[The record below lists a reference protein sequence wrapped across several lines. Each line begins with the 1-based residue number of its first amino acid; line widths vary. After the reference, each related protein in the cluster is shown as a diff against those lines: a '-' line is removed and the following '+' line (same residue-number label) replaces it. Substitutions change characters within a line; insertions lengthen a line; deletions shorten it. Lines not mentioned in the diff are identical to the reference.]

1 MPDVRILPVT
11 APDRPIYAITRDLLA
26 DASAAVRMLRAQAEE
41 LPLFERGGMLVEVAH
56 TGQIVPLAPDRIR
69 DVLARAAI
77 WVRLRGGDGEEPAAV
92 PTYPPRDVAST
103 LAARTAWGLPELA
116 GVVSHPWIRCEGAE
130 AGEVVSLPGYDP
142 TSRTYG
148 TWDSTLGREA
158 GSVADGM
165 TPEQAAAELEDLIAD
180 FRFASTADRASALAG
195 WLTAAAR
202 PGIAGDVPLWLVEA
216 STPGSGK
223 GTLCDLVLRSVYPTA
238 TRRTPWV
245 SDDAELSKA
254 LLALALAGEERI
266 LWDNVDGIFGGPALD
281 AAITSAATGYRG
293 RMLGQSR
300 IVSAPLRPFWVAN
313 GNNVQIKGDIH
324 RRILVTRLDPGTD
337 RPEDRT
343 DYRYPGRLLEVAA
356 ARRARTLG
364 ACLRLLRLGLANP
377 GPMGGGFPVW
387 SAVVRGALVAVGYPD
402 PWSAGSDLRE
412 LARASSLVDVLE
424 AWDRIWG
431 ASAVRARDLAEA
443 VTDPPAQTS
452 AGDAYSTLADLLLE
466 VAADSRV
473 RGRLSTR
480 RLGQWLARVRDRVV
494 ATPGGHRLVLRRLP
508 RSGAGVRWNVERL
521 P

>member
-1 MPDVRILPVT
+1 MPDVRILPT
-11 APDRPIYAITRDLLA
+11 AAERPTYAITRDLLA

-41 LPLFERGGMLVEVAH
+41 LPLFERGGLLVEVAH
-56 TGQIVPLAPDRIR
+56 TGQIVPLAPERIR
-69 DVLARAAI
+69 DVLARAAV
-77 WVRLRGGDGEEPAAV
+77 WVRLRTNADGGTDAT
-92 PTYPPRDVAST
+92 PTYPPRDIAST
-103 LAARTAWGLPELA
+103 LAARTAWGLPELS
-116 GVVSHPWIRCEGAE
+116 GVVSHPWVRCEGAE
-130 AGEVVSLPGYDP
+130 AGEVVSAPGYDAS
-142 TSRTYG
+142 SRTFG
-148 TWDSTLGREA
+148 TWKPTLGDTVGALAE
-158 GSVADGM
+158 DM
-165 TPEQAAAELEDLIAD
+165 TPDQAVSELEDLIAD

-223 GTLCDLVLRSVYPTA
+223 GTLCDLVLRTVYPTA

-293 RMLGQSR
+293 RILGQSR

-337 RPEDRT
+337 RPEERE
-343 DYRYPGRLLEVAA
+343 DYRYPGTLLEVAA
-356 ARRARTLG
+356 GRRARVLG
-364 ACLRLLRLGLANP
+364 ALLRLLRLGLVNP
-377 GPMGGGFPVW
+377 GPLRGGFPVW
-387 SAVVRGALVAVGYPD
+387 SAVVRGALVAMDYPD
-402 PWSAGSDLRE
+402 PWSAGADLRE

-431 ASAVRARDLAEA
+431 ASPIRARDLAEA
-443 VTDPPAQTS
+443 VSDPPSQS
-452 AGDAYSTLADLLLE
+452 AVADAYSTLGDLLLE

-480 RLGQWLARVRDRVV
+480 RLGQWLGRVRDRVV
-494 ATPGGHRLVLRRLP
+494 ATPAGHRLALRRLP
-508 RSGAGVRWNVERL
+508 RSGAGVRWTVERL
-521 P
+521 I